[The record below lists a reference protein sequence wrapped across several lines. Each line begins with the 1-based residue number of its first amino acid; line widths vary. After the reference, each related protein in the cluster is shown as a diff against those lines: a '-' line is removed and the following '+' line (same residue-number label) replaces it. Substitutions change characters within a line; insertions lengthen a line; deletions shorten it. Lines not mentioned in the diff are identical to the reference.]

1 MYSPWGESSFGGLGC
16 LVSKF
21 DRKKHKREVPQGMF
35 EMWMSKD
42 RDVQENTVCERW
54 DERPVPLTMPD
65 EKSFKRSTFSYRPND
80 VEEEVE

>member
-1 MYSPWGESSFGGLGC
+1 
-16 LVSKF
+16 
-21 DRKKHKREVPQGMF
+21 
-35 EMWMSKD
+35 MSKD